1 MLSSVSGRRCQARLP
16 GGERCR
22 NMAVNGRVEAL
33 CGWHANPEN
42 RGPSGNGVK
51 HGFYVK
57 GETDRL
63 DWVGREPPVDVV
75 RLGGL
80 EAMPESDIKV
90 REREMDLHPPEPKR
104 VDADTAIAGLVHK
117 MEIIDKL
124 IFQASERGLDVVRL
138 LELYTLASSR
148 LARMLRDRQALE
160 SEDSDLERLI
170 DAALEYAEGQ
180 GRMEE

>member
-1 MLSSVSGRRCQARLP
+1 MRSRASGRRCQARLP
-16 GGERCR
+16 NGERCR

-33 CGWHANPEN
+33 CVWHAHPESKGPPGN
-42 RGPSGNGVK
+42 RVK

-80 EAMPESDIKV
+80 EAMSESEIKV
-90 REREMDLHPPEPKR
+90 RKREMDLHPPAPKE

-124 IFQASERGLDVVRL
+124 IFEASARGLDVVRL

-170 DAALEYAEGQ
+170 DAALDYAERQ
-180 GRMEE
+180 GREAE